1 MMHRRTLTIAV
12 ATFLIAACH
21 GGKPGSADAQASDPD
36 ASKAALPRPQADG
49 GGVTGMPDGRA
60 QPSPGDAATIA
71 TIEAPPAM
79 PATNG
84 LTPVDAPA
92 PVADITTAPQPA
104 PPGSTD
110 SRPQGAVIGDIA
122 EPGVDDAVTV
132 VRDYYDAINRGAYDR
147 AYALWSGRGSASGK
161 SLQQFSDGFAETGRD
176 SIDIKRPG
184 RVDAAAGNRFVEIPV
199 KVTAINRD
207 QSRSTYSGIYVL
219 RRSVVDG
226 ATPEERKWRI
236 QSANMHRED

>member
-1 MMHRRTLTIAV
+1 MMHRRTLTIAF
-12 ATFLIAACH
+12 AMFLLAACH
-21 GGKPGSADAQASDPD
+21 GRAPGGTGDPQASDPD
-36 ASKAALPRPQADG
+36 AQKAALPRPQAGDG
-49 GGVTGMPDGRA
+49 SVTGMPDGRA
-60 QPSPGDAATIA
+60 QPLPGDAA

-79 PATNG
+79 P
-84 LTPVDAPA
+84 VDAGLPPTGATA
-92 PVADITTAPQPA
+92 PVADITAGAQPA
-104 PPGSTD
+104 TPGTAAD
-110 SRPQGAVIGDIA
+110 SHPQGTVIGDSA

-132 VRDYYDAINRGAYDR
+132 VRDYYDAINRGAYER

-226 ATPEERKWRI
+226 ATPEQRKWRI
-236 QSANMHRED
+236 QSANMHQED